1 MPLIRTAPARVLVLL
16 ALAALPAGALAQG
29 RTAPPAA
36 PASTARLPL
45 DAPLPVDPAVATGRL
60 PNGIRYYVRENRE
73 PAKRAELRLVVNA
86 GSVLEAEDQRGMAH
100 LVEHMAFNG
109 TRNFAKQ
116 EIRNY
121 LERVGMRFGADVNA
135 YTGFDET
142 VFSLTLPT
150 DSAGV
155 LDTGLRILDDW
166 ARGVSFDAEEIE
178 KERRVVIEEWRLGQG
193 AGSRLRDRQFPV
205 LFRGSRYAERLPIG
219 SRESLERADPA
230 ALRRFYAEWYRPE
243 LMAVVAVGDF
253 HRDSVVAAIRER
265 FAAIPASPSPR
276 ERPAFGIP
284 EHAETR
290 FSVATD
296 PETTGSG
303 VTVYFK
309 HPRRAGGTVGGYREA
324 IVETLYLGMLNDRLY
339 ELTQEPDA
347 PYLSTSASSGPLVR
361 GTESQVLSAGVR
373 DGGVE
378 RGLEALLTE
387 AERAAQHGF
396 TASELARQKET
407 LLRLW
412 EQVYAERDKTHS
424 GQFTAEYVSNF
435 LEGEPI
441 PDVASEFELYRRF
454 LPGITLEEVNRMA
467 AARLRETG
475 RVVLVTLPEKAGL
488 RVPTE
493 AGLRAVV
500 DSVAKRAVAAYDD
513 RTSDRPLVGTPPR
526 PGRVVSERTVPGV
539 DVREWTLSN
548 GVRVFVK
555 STDFK
560 QDEFLFAGNSPGG
573 LSLAPDSL
581 WVPALTASGV
591 VQTGGVGEL
600 SLVELGK
607 RLSGK
612 LVGVGPN
619 IGDLREG
626 FSGGGSTQDVETLL
640 QLVYLYFTAPRPDS
654 TAFLTYQSRARE
666 ALRNRDASP
675 ESAFQ
680 DTLRL
685 TLAQNHPRAR
695 PLTSATFERMDLARS
710 MAFYRDRFADAGDFT
725 FYFVGSLAPDSL
737 RPLVE
742 RWLGGL
748 PATGRR
754 ESWRDVGMTYPRG
767 VIRKTVRKGVEPKAR
782 TQLVFTGTA
791 AFDRDSLAAMNA
803 MAEVLELRLRDLLRE
818 DLGGTYGASVGAGA
832 ARDPRPTYSVSIGF
846 GTSPERVEE
855 LTRVVFA
862 QIDSLKRTGPTA
874 EELQKVREAERRSRE
889 TEMRDN
895 AFWISQMMSYVNSGW
910 DLREIPA
917 GGDRTARLTAEAV
930 RDAARRYLDT
940 ANYVQVSLL
949 PETAGNR
956 E

>member
-1 MPLIRTAPARVLVLL
+1 MLPIRTAPARVLALL
-16 ALAALPAGALAQG
+16 ALAGLPAGALAQG
-29 RTAPPAA
+29 RAA
-36 PASTARLPL
+36 AAATARAPL
-45 DAPLPVDPAVATGRL
+45 ASPLPVDTAVAMGRL
-60 PNGIRYYVRENRE
+60 PNGMRYYVRRNHE
-73 PAKRAELRLVVNA
+73 PEKRAELRLVVNA
-86 GSVLEAEDQRGMAH
+86 GSVLETEDQRGMAH

-116 EIRNY
+116 EIRDY

-166 ARGVSFDAEEIE
+166 ARAVTFDAEEIE
-178 KERRVVIEEWRLGQG
+178 KERKVVIEEWRLGQG

-253 HRDSVVAAIRER
+253 DRDAMVRAIRER
-265 FAAIPASPSPR
+265 FAAIPASPAPR
-276 ERPAFGIP
+276 ERPAFGLP
-284 EHAETR
+284 EHGEAL

-309 HPRRAGGTVGGYREA
+309 HPRRGDGTVGAYREG
-324 IVETLYLGMLNDRLY
+324 IVETLYLGMLGDRLY
-339 ELTQEPDA
+339 ELTQKPDA
-347 PYLSTSASSGPLVR
+347 PYLSASASSGPLVR
-361 GTESQVLSAGVR
+361 GTDSQVLSASVR

-412 EQVYAERDKTHS
+412 EQVYAERDKMHS
-424 GQFTAEYVSNF
+424 GQFTAEYVAHF

-467 AARLRETG
+467 AARLREQG
-475 RVVLVTLPEKAGL
+475 RVVLVSLPEKAGL
-488 RVPTE
+488 AVPTE
-493 AGLRAVV
+493 AALRAVV
-500 DSVAKRAVAAYDD
+500 DSVGRRRVAAYDD
-513 RTSDRPLVGTPPR
+513 RVSDRPLVTTPPR
-526 PGRVVSERTVPGV
+526 AGRVVSERTVPGV

-548 GVRVFVK
+548 GVRVLVK

-560 QDEFLFAGNSPGG
+560 EDEFLFAGNSPGG
-573 LSLAPDSL
+573 TSLAPDSL
-581 WVPALTASGV
+581 WVPALTAAGV
-591 VQTGGVGEL
+591 VTGGGVGEL

-619 IGDLREG
+619 VGDLREG

-675 ESAFQ
+675 DQAFG

-695 PLTSATFERMDLARS
+695 PLTSETFERMDLARS
-710 MAFYRDRFADAGDFT
+710 LAFYRDRFADAGDFT
-725 FYFVGSLAPDSL
+725 FYFVGSLDPAEL

-748 PATGRR
+748 PSTGRK

-791 AFDRDSLAAMNA
+791 PFDRDTIAATNA
-803 MAEVLELRLRDLLRE
+803 VAEVLELRLRDLLRE
-818 DLGGTYGASVGAGA
+818 DMGGTYGASVGAGA
-832 ARDPRPTYSVSIGF
+832 TRDPRPTYTVSIGF

-855 LTRVVFA
+855 LTRVVLA
-862 QIDSLKRTGPTA
+862 QIDSLKRAGPTA
-874 EELQKVREAERRSRE
+874 AELQKVREAERRSRE

-895 AFWISQMMSYVNSGW
+895 GFWISQMMSYVNAGW

-917 GGDRTARLTAEAV
+917 GGDRTARLTPEAV

-940 ANYVQVSLL
+940 GNYVQVTLL
-949 PETAGNR
+949 PETAGGTAGNR